1 MYYLHCIIFII
12 YTNLVFYELK
22 AACKTFLSDNMNS
35 SNLGST
41 KILKRCRVLMTCIKD
56 MRTYYVQHEIPQCTD
71 TGNFI
76 LV

>member
-1 MYYLHCIIFII
+1 M

-22 AACKTFLSDNMNS
+22 AACKTFLTDNMNS